1 MRAKSV
7 QHVPAL
13 FSLPDHGE
21 AMPDLK
27 ELQTKLADARQE
39 VRNLTVMGMRDDL
52 TPEKRATI
60 RNLELSARAEAKL
73 RQDALDHAKQRGGG

>member
-27 ELQTKLADARQE
+27 

-60 RNLELSARAEAKL
+60 HNLELSARAEAKL